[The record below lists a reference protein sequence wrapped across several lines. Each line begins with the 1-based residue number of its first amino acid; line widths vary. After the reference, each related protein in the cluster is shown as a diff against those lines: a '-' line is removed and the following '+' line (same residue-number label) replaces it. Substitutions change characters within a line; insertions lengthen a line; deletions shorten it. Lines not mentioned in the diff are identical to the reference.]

1 MESIQ
6 NFSKLVL
13 TLDNCVIPNV
23 RLYNTPSARDGC
35 PHDLEVDVR
44 IVGCEYIHTSGFL
57 LRLPSVAVA
66 TAQVLFQRFF
76 YSKSLVKYNMLVC
89 LMMIIKRN
97 AILSCF
103 PHLL

>member
-6 NFSKLVL
+6 NFNKVVL
-13 TLDNCVIPNV
+13 HLDNCVIPDE
-23 RLYNTPSARDGC
+23 RLRNTPSARDGC
-35 PHDLEVDVR
+35 PHYLEVDLR
-44 IVGCEYIHTSGFL
+44 IVGCEYIHTASIL
-57 LRLPSVAVA
+57 LRLSSVAVA